1 MMISTPGSDV
11 LAHHCC
17 SIVCVVVCVV
27 LCQSLV
33 TRQLFLTDVEA
44 LSY

>member
-1 MMISTPGSDV
+1 MMISPPGSDV

-27 LCQSLV
+27 PCQSLV
-33 TRQLFLTDVEA
+33 TMQLFLTDVKT